1 MLGVKSLSLG
11 SAVLPSSTD
20 PIPLVA
26 QQEKTN
32 KEIQNDSTNSETS
45 WKLNYITPIC
55 YFMNPHLFP

>member
-11 SAVLPSSTD
+11 SAALPSSTD

-55 YFMNPHLFP
+55 

>member
-1 MLGVKSLSLG
+1 MPGVKSLSLG
-11 SAVLPSSTD
+11 SVVLPSSTD

-45 WKLNYITPIC
+45 WKLNYIIPIC